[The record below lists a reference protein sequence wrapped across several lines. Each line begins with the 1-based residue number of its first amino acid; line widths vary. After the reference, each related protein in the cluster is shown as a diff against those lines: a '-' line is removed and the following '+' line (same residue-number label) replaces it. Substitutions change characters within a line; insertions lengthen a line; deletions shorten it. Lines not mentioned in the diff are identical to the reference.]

1 MARPTHKTT
10 RAGTRLA
17 LQRVELVSIESL
29 ALQAGIHPELARRLL
44 RLGLIEPCDGTTAV
58 PLFHRQDILLLA
70 RALRLRRDLGLNYA
84 GAVLACELLA
94 RIDELE
100 RRPAAPAS
108 VPTKHEVNAWTPT
121 A

>member
-1 MARPTHKTT
+1 MAGTAHNTSQP
-10 RAGTRLA
+10 GTRLA
-17 LQRVELVSIESL
+17 MRGAGLVSIESL

-44 RLGLIEPCDGTTAV
+44 SLGLIEPRGGTAAA
-58 PLFHRQDILLLA
+58 PLFRRQEALAVA
-70 RALRLRRDLGLNYA
+70 RAVRLRRDLGLNYA

-100 RRPAAPAS
+100 RQLAAQAPKS
-108 VPTKHEVNAWTPT
+108 TNHEVNAWTPT

>member
-1 MARPTHKTT
+1 MASTAHKTN

-17 LQRVELVSIESL
+17 MRRAELVSIESL

-44 RLGLIEPCDGTTAV
+44 RLGLIEPRGGTTAA
-58 PLFHRQDILLLA
+58 PRFRRQDAVLLA

-100 RRPAAPAS
+100 RQLAAQAPIS
-108 VPTKHEVNAWTPT
+108 TKHEVNAWTLT